1 MGSWEISCVTFEP
14 SGSIATMM
22 NITTWAQVYFESW
35 CHLTQSAATSRHAVQ
50 NSIMQSHIYKK
61 PYIISVRKHC

>member
-22 NITTWAQVYFESW
+22 NIATWAQVYFENW

-50 NSIMQSHIYKK
+50 NSYYAKKK